1 MARTKQ
7 TARKTQG
14 GKKVATFPQQT
25 RKVILEFSSD
35 EDGDQRV
42 PGVELGKP
50 KRVKK
55 RITLTLP
62 TKPTNVT
69 LTASFHQFFIRHG
82 MNRALR
88 KALESRQWTVD
99 QMQQFQANYTA
110 KHGMKIPP
118 PKRYMDE
125 GDSEEEGLALN
136 DGTLYGKKAPS
147 VTKPKPPAKTG
158 GAGRGAGKSGQKG
171 ASRSA
176 GPGDTGGA
184 GGSGGAG
191 AGGSGGGG
199 TGGGGEKDPPKDPPK
214 DPSKGKKQKRA
225 EDDDD
230 DEDPEDDPNKKQKT
244 DPPVRRGPRQ
254 KKGKSRGGKTGGGG
268 KQPRARNLQYT
279 GPCLAYQEVYP
290 PVDNTKPVFYIIR
303 TKRPTALG
311 FVPLEW
317 TEAQK
322 RQCHEAR
329 LEGRLVRAK
338 KFRPGVA
345 ALKEIRHFQKDTAL
359 LIRKLPFQRLVR
371 EIAKDFKTDLRFQ
384 QAAIEALQEASE
396 AYLIGLFEDTN
407 LCAIHARRVTIMPK
421 DLQLARRIQGE
432 QS

>member
-14 GKKVATFPQQT
+14 GKKMATFPKQT

-88 KALESRQWTVD
+88 KALESRHWTVD

-110 KHGMKIPP
+110 KHGTKIPP

-125 GDSEEEGLALN
+125 GDSEEEGLELD
-136 DGTLYGKKAPS
+136 DGTVFGEKAPS

-158 GAGRGAGKSGQKG
+158 DTGRGARKSDKKSTGG
-171 ASRSA
+171 
-176 GPGDTGGA
+176 GTGEDDTGEA

-199 TGGGGEKDPPKDPPK
+199 NGGGGGGDPPRDPPE
-214 DPSKGKKQKRA
+214 DPNKGKKRSR
-225 EDDDD
+225 DDDD
-230 DEDPEDDPNKKQKT
+230 DDDDPEDEPNKKRKT
-244 DPPVRRGPRQ
+244 DPPV
-254 KKGKSRGGKTGGGG
+254 KKG
-268 KQPRARNLQYT
+268 P
-279 GPCLAYQEVYP
+279 
-290 PVDNTKPVFYIIR
+290 
-303 TKRPTALG
+303 
-311 FVPLEW
+311 
-317 TEAQK
+317 
-322 RQCHEAR
+322 
-329 LEGRLVRAK
+329 
-338 KFRPGVA
+338 
-345 ALKEIRHFQKDTAL
+345 
-359 LIRKLPFQRLVR
+359 
-371 EIAKDFKTDLRFQ
+371 
-384 QAAIEALQEASE
+384 
-396 AYLIGLFEDTN
+396 
-407 LCAIHARRVTIMPK
+407 
-421 DLQLARRIQGE
+421 
-432 QS
+432 

>member
-7 TARKTQG
+7 TARKTQK
-14 GKKVATFPQQT
+14 GKTVATFPSKS

-50 KRVKK
+50 KRVQK

-88 KALESRQWTVD
+88 RALESRHWTVD
-99 QMQQFQANYTA
+99 QMQQFQANNTA
-110 KHGMKIPP
+110 KHGTKIPP

-125 GDSEEEGLALN
+125 GDSEEEGLALD
-136 DGTLYGKKAPS
+136 DGTVFGEKAPS

-158 GAGRGAGKSGQKG
+158 NTGRGAGKGGKKG
-171 ASRSA
+171 ASKDA
-176 GPGDTGGA
+176 GAGGSGEA

-199 TGGGGEKDPPKDPPK
+199 NGGGGEGDPPKDPPE
-214 DPSKGKKQKRA
+214 DPSKGKKRKR
-225 EDDDD
+225 DDDD
-230 DEDPEDDPNKKQKT
+230 DDDDDPEDDKNKKQKT

-254 KKGKSRGGKTGGGG
+254 KRGKSRGGKTGGGG
-268 KQPRARNLQYT
+268 KQPRARNWQYT
-279 GPCLAYQEVYP
+279 GPCLAYQETYP
-290 PVDNTKPVFYIIR
+290 PVDNTKPVLYINR
-303 TKRPTALG
+303 TKQPTALG
-311 FVPLEW
+311 FVALDW

-322 RQCHEAR
+322 RKCHEAR

-338 KFRPGVA
+338 KFRPGIA
-345 ALKEIRHFQKDTAL
+345 ALKEIRHFQKGSAL

-371 EIAKDFKTDLRFQ
+371 EIANDFKTNLRFQ
-384 QAAIEALQEASE
+384 QSAIEALQEAAE
-396 AYLIGLFEDTN
+396 AYLVGLFEDSN

-421 DLQLARRIQGE
+421 DIQLARRIRGE
-432 QS
+432 RS

>member
-14 GKKVATFPQQT
+14 GKKVATFPKQT

-88 KALESRQWTVD
+88 KALESRHWTVD

-110 KHGMKIPP
+110 KHGTKIPP

-125 GDSEEEGLALN
+125 DDSEEEGLALD
-136 DGTLYGKKAPS
+136 DGTVFGEKAPS

-158 GAGRGAGKSGQKG
+158 DTGRGARKGGKKG
-171 ASRSA
+171 AGKDA
-176 GPGDTGGA
+176 EA
-184 GGSGGAG
+184 GGSGEAGRSGGAG
-191 AGGSGGGG
+191 TGGSGGGG
-199 TGGGGEKDPPKDPPK
+199 NGSGDGGDPPKDPPK
-214 DPSKGKKQKRA
+214 DPSKGKKRKR
-225 EDDDD
+225 DDDD
-230 DEDPEDDPNKKQKT
+230 DDDDPEDDPNKKQKS

-254 KKGKSRGGKTGGGG
+254 KVGKSRGGKTGRGGKTDGSG

-279 GPCLAYQEVYP
+279 GPCLAYQEMYP
-290 PVDNTKPVFYIIR
+290 PVDDTKPVYYINR
-303 TKRPTALG
+303 TKQPTALG

-322 RQCHEAR
+322 RKCHEAR

-338 KFRPGVA
+338 KFRPGIA
-345 ALKEIRHFQKDTAL
+345 ALKEIRHFQKGTAL

-371 EIAKDFKTDLRFQ
+371 EIAQRL
-384 QAAIEALQEASE
+384 
-396 AYLIGLFEDTN
+396 
-407 LCAIHARRVTIMPK
+407 
-421 DLQLARRIQGE
+421 
-432 QS
+432 